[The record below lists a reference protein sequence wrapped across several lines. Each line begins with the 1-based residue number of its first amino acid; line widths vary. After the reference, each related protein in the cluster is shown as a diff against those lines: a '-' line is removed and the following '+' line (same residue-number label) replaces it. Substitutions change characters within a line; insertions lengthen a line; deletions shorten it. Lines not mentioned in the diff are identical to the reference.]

1 MNAERITTAVVEA
14 EPKVFII
21 ILHWNRLHDIL
32 ECLTSVFELDYHNYE
47 VVVVDNASQ
56 ENSAHVILGK
66 FPTVHFIRNTENLGF
81 AGGNN
86 VGMQYAMDHGAGYIW
101 LLNNDAIATAD
112 SLRNMIEL
120 AQSRKEI
127 GLVSPIIYYLND
139 ADKPQWAGNYV
150 DWRTLSI
157 IGPEDNSN
165 VEREFQG
172 GNHVCLWG
180 TALLVK
186 SSVVDRIGY
195 LNERYFA
202 YWEDME
208 YSLRSLTNGFVNRV
222 CTSARIYH
230 KEHNE
235 HSSAKEQR
243 KSYFL
248 WRNRI
253 LLGGEYI
260 KSAGQRV
267 VFRMRVFAEL
277 ADYMRRCPK
286 DCVIPASDGAWHG
299 LKSVS
304 GPMRRDYGMPST
316 WTRVLLVL
324 ARLHP
329 VLICD
334 ILTGD
339 LGRLK
344 RRFSRIV
351 RKGT

>member
-208 YSLRSLTNGFVNRV
+208 LLTVVDKWFREQGLH
-222 CTSARIYH
+222 I
-230 KEHNE
+230 
-235 HSSAKEQR
+235 SSNL
-243 KSYFL
+243 S
-248 WRNRI
+248 
-253 LLGGEYI
+253 
-260 KSAGQRV
+260 
-267 VFRMRVFAEL
+267 
-277 ADYMRRCPK
+277 
-286 DCVIPASDGAWHG
+286 
-299 LKSVS
+299 
-304 GPMRRDYGMPST
+304 
-316 WTRVLLVL
+316 
-324 ARLHP
+324 
-329 VLICD
+329 
-334 ILTGD
+334 
-339 LGRLK
+339 
-344 RRFSRIV
+344 
-351 RKGT
+351 